1 MTSTTHKTLRGP
13 RGGMILCKEEYGPMI
28 NKAVFPGNQ
37 GGPLMH
43 VIAAKAVC
51 FKEALSPAFK
61 EYQQQV
67 KKNAA
72 VLADTLMQRG
82 IEIVSGGTDNT

>member
-1 MTSTTHKTLRGP
+1 
-13 RGGMILCKEEYGPMI
+13 MILCKEKYGPMI

-51 FKEALSPAFK
+51 FKEALSDDFK
-61 EYQQQV
+61 EYQKQV
-67 KKNAA
+67 KKTLPLSKHSRREGLKSFQAEPTIISCW
-72 VLADTLMQRG
+72 LA
-82 IEIVSGGTDNT
+82 